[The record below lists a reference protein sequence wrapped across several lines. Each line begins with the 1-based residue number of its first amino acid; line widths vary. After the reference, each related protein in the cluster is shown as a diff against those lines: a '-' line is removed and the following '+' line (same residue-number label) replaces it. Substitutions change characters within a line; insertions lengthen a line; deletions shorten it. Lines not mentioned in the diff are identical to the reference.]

1 MPIWFCILAATA
13 FGGALVV
20 WHAVSEAKHTSEQ
33 MLEKYQQ
40 VLAQAREEKA
50 RQLAK
55 EAEEAAEAAE
65 EEAS

>member
-1 MPIWFCILAATA
+1 MPIWLCILAATA

-20 WHAVSEAKHTSEQ
+20 WHAVGQAKHTSEQ

-40 VLAQAREEKA
+40 VLAEARDEKA
-50 RQLAK
+50 RKLAK